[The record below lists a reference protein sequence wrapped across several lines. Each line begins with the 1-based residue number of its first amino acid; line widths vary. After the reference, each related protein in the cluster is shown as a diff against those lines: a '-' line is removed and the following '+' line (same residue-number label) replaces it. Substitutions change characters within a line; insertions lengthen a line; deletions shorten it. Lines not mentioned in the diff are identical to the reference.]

1 MQLEGPR
8 RIALWG
14 ILEISDRHSIMT
26 HGSWLICTTTFT
38 DRTFPPNEPR
48 TRIMVREILDDID
61 RLSGV
66 ELRSRPLVAIQ
77 SFGYLTPAR

>member
-1 MQLEGPR
+1 
-8 RIALWG
+8 
-14 ILEISDRHSIMT
+14 
-26 HGSWLICTTTFT
+26 
-38 DRTFPPNEPR
+38 
-48 TRIMVREILDDID
+48 MVREILDDRDLDPAKKLARTD